1 MRLTGA
7 SRRFHVPTGAA
18 VAKGSGPGGCEGGRG
33 GATYRAAAACQGPVL
48 GGWLEGVPALRA
60 GTETLASPSVCPPG
74 KEHEMQRAVENDR
87 MTLVW
92 EERQHTEVEK
102 QNLEDIKLHVNEV

>member
-18 VAKGSGPGGCEGGRG
+18 MAKGSGPGGCEGGRG

-60 GTETLASPSVCPPG
+60 GTETLASPCVSAREGARDAASGCVRAGVC
-74 KEHEMQRAVENDR
+74 ECE
-87 MTLVW
+87 
-92 EERQHTEVEK
+92 
-102 QNLEDIKLHVNEV
+102 